1 MKLFENARI
10 GVKVALAPLVTMLC
24 LAIVAAL
31 GLWAT
36 SDLSRSLR
44 SMQSSTLPTLA
55 TTAELQRRIGAA
67 YASTNQSL
75 AWTGAE
81 FPAARID
88 ALDKALAAE
97 LGEIEALIKAQHAL
111 PIWDDAAR
119 AQLVVLEKTHAA
131 FRQTALDALDMKST
145 GLNTAGSFI
154 DIMQTAYLK
163 LDEQIS
169 ALATSQREAANARVD
184 VSAAAAADKGMGIAV
199 GAALALLLSAVVG
212 WWCVRMIVAP
222 LRAARALAAAVADGD
237 LRTQSRSASSDE
249 TGQVLQALDQ
259 VSAQLGT
266 LVSEVRGTAEQV
278 EVASGEIAQG
288 NADLSTRTEQQ
299 ASSLQETAA
308 SMEQLGSTVRQTADN
323 ASKANELALN
333 ASKVAIEGGSVV
345 GKVVE
350 TMKGINDSSRRIADI
365 IGVIDGIAFQTN
377 ILALNAAVEAARA
390 GEQGR
395 GFAVVA
401 AEVRN
406 LAQRSAEAAKQIKG
420 LIDTSVERV
429 ASGTALADQAGTTM
443 QGVVSAIR
451 RVSDLVGEISSA
463 TSEQSS
469 GVGQVGEAIS
479 QMDKVTQQNAALV
492 EESAA
497 AAESLRSQSRRLVQL
512 LDRFQTA

>member
-1 MKLFENARI
+1 
-10 GVKVALAPLVTMLC
+10 
-24 LAIVAAL
+24 
-31 GLWAT
+31 
-36 SDLSRSLR
+36 
-44 SMQSSTLPTLA
+44 
-55 TTAELQRRIGAA
+55 
-67 YASTNQSL
+67 
-75 AWTGAE
+75 
-81 FPAARID
+81 
-88 ALDKALAAE
+88 
-97 LGEIEALIKAQHAL
+97 
-111 PIWDDAAR
+111 
-119 AQLVVLEKTHAA
+119 
-131 FRQTALDALDMKST
+131 
-145 GLNTAGSFI
+145 
-154 DIMQTAYLK
+154 
-163 LDEQIS
+163 
-169 ALATSQREAANARVD
+169 
-184 VSAAAAADKGMGIAV
+184 MGIAV
-199 GAALALLLSAVVG
+199 GAAVALLFSAGVG
-212 WWCVRMIVAP
+212 WWCVSLIVAP
-222 LRAARALAAAVADGD
+222 LRAARALATAVADGD
-237 LRTQSRSASSDE
+237 LRAQSHAASRDE
-249 TGQVLQALDQ
+249 TGQVLQALGQ

-323 ASKANELALN
+323 ASKANELAQN

-345 GKVVE
+345 GQVVE

-443 QGVVSAIR
+443 QGVVTAIR
-451 RVSDLVGEISSA
+451 RVSEIVGEISSA

-497 AAESLRSQSRRLVQL
+497 AADSLKSQSRRLVQL